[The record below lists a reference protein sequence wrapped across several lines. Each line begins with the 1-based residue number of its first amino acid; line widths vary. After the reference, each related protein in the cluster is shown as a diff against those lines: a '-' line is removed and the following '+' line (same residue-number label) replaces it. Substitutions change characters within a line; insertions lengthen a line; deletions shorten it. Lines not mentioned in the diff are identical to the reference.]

1 MVSTGYILFM
11 HIILFISHH
20 NLFLYP
26 CHKDKENDTQR
37 GPVTCPKSNSPWP
50 WCLHQAT
57 SSHHGHVHLLT
68 WLRLSQSQWLTEF
81 QIPLKK
87 VKPGITSAPED
98 PKLSLLTPL
107 AETCHKLLAWA
118 AVRDSKG
125 GVSPASGHH
134 TLSDYRNYSSQI
146 HSLALCSFL
155 PYHAGLLFPLLSVS
169 CSPFTGLTWYHYTK
183 YMEDLPLKITLLP
196 LHSLS
201 ALFNVN
207 NDLFW

>member
-1 MVSTGYILFM
+1 M
-11 HIILFISHH
+11 
-20 NLFLYP
+20 
-26 CHKDKENDTQR
+26 
-37 GPVTCPKSNSPWP
+37 
-50 WCLHQAT
+50 
-57 SSHHGHVHLLT
+57 
-68 WLRLSQSQWLTEF
+68 
-81 QIPLKK
+81 
-87 VKPGITSAPED
+87 KPGITSVPKD

-118 AVRDSKG
+118 AVRDWKG

-201 ALFNVN
+201 ALFKQVGGKYTLVFTLYI
-207 NDLFW
+207 DFSMGVMHLPPTIGFWQGFYCRRNPGASSWSHKMLHFEGILEIT